1 MVDRLRAMEVF
12 VRVVDTNGFQK
23 AAHTLSLPRSSVTMT
38 IQRLEQHLGVR
49 LINRTTRQLK
59 LTPDGEAYYERC
71 RQILSDVEAVE
82 SGLREGRRRAS
93 GRLRVDMPASIGR
106 TVILPALPSF
116 QEHFPDIDLVMGMN
130 DRLVDLVQ
138 EGVDCVIRAG
148 ALPDSSLIARR
159 IGSFRWVVCAAP
171 SYLSRHGEPQTLSDL
186 EQHTAIG
193 YSSSRTGRPE
203 GWAFNDGGAAAIV
216 TMRTGLVVD
225 ETFALRDL
233 ATAGFGLAR
242 LSDFIIADN
251 VRRGELK
258 EVLGAYVP
266 EPVPVSVLYPS
277 SRHLSPA
284 VRAFVDWVHGIAAPA
299 LSDASGQ
306 P

>member
-1 MVDRLRAMEVF
+1 MEVF

-38 IQRLEQHLGVR
+38 IQKLEQHLGVR
-49 LINRTTRQLK
+49 LINRTTRQIN
-59 LTPDGEAYYERC
+59 LTPDGTAYYERC
-71 RQILSDVEAVE
+71 RQILAEVEAVE
-82 SGLREGRRRAS
+82 TNLREGRRRAS

-106 TVILPALPSF
+106 SIILPALPAF
-116 QEHFPDIDLVMGMN
+116 REHYPDIELVIGMS

-148 ALPDSSLIARR
+148 NLPDSSLVARR

-171 SYLSRHGEPQTLSDL
+171 SYFSRHGEPETLADL
-186 EQHTAIG
+186 DRHVAVG
-193 YSSSRTGRPE
+193 YSSSRTGRPD
-203 GWAFNDGGAAAIV
+203 GWTFAEDGNPKTIHLKTA
-216 TMRTGLVVD
+216 LVVD

-242 LSDFIIADN
+242 LSNFIVADS
-251 VRRGELK
+251 VRRGELR
-258 EVLGAYVP
+258 EVLDSYSP
-266 EPVPVSVLYPS
+266 EPVPVSVLYHS

-284 VRAFVDWVHGIAAPA
+284 VRAFVDWASQVAGPS
-299 LSDASGQ
+299 LS
-306 P
+306 